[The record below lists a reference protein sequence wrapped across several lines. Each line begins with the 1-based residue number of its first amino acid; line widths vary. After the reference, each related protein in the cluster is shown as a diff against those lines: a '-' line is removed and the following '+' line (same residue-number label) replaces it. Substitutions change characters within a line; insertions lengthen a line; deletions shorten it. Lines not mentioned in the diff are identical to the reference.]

1 MMGIKPAGHA
11 SEVLDSPSTDKFTRR
26 RDELS
31 LGRVIPAGRGMGR
44 SVGGPHAAS
53 PLDPSYTDR
62 LANFL
67 RSLGQAAI
75 VAGPGQLEV
84 DLSPTGPTPAE
95 LEIYLRVWRVLYPDA
110 EVQLDGD
117 DAERRPVPA
126 A

>member
-1 MMGIKPAGHA
+1 MQ
-11 SEVLDSPSTDKFTRR
+11 LR
-26 RDELS
+26 LS
-31 LGRVIPAGRGMGR
+31 
-44 SVGGPHAAS
+44 
-53 PLDPSYTDR
+53 DPSYTDR

-84 DLSPTGPTPAE
+84 DLSPTGPTAAE

-110 EVQLDGD
+110 EVQLGGD
-117 DAERRPVPA
+117 DDGNNEPVPA